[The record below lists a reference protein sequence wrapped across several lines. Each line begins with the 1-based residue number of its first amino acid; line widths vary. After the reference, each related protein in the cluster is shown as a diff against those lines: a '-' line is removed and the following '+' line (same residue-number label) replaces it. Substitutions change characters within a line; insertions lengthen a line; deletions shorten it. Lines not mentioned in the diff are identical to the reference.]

1 MDNNSN
7 YKRKKIMSN
16 ISLTIKPT
24 NACNMRCKHCYHA
37 EEGFDNKILELENIF
52 RFLKMAAKEYHNINI
67 LIHGGEPTLCGA
79 EYIRSIFNYEKMLN
93 EKYKVVFR
101 NTIQTNGVLL
111 NSEWID
117 LFIEN
122 KVNVGISFD
131 GPHNDVLRERTEEV
145 LNVINYCKAKG
156 LRVGILCVES
166 SQSINNLIQTYKW
179 FNNKGISYKILP
191 IFRCGNA
198 KLGESYIMN
207 TEQYVSAL
215 MDLYEYW
222 LQDEECQIRVNT
234 LEEFTR
240 LFDSQF
246 CMQFG
251 ASCIYHRLALNSDGS
266 IYPCGRPYD
275 KSFLLGNISNESEI
289 KDIFQRDGYK
299 KLVDIVNKR
308 KINCKKGCEF
318 FDICKGGCISNSIID
333 GSMSEINGE
342 SCMQT
347 YLIFKNVKYINE
359 KYFNIFSQKVK
370 NPRLRNRV
378 MV

>member
-1 MDNNSN
+1 
-7 YKRKKIMSN
+7 MSN

-37 EEGFDNKILELENIF
+37 EDGFDDKILEIESVF
-52 RFLKMAAKEYHNINI
+52 KFLNLAAKQYDNINV
-67 LIHGGEPTLCGA
+67 LIHGGEPTLCGI
-79 EYIRSIFNYEKMLN
+79 EYIRSIFNYEKELQK
-93 EKYKVVFR
+93 KYSVIFK

-111 NSEWID
+111 NDEWIN

-131 GPHNDVLRERTEEV
+131 GPHNDVLREKTETV
-145 LNVINYCKAKG
+145 LNVVNHCKEKG
-156 LRVGILCVES
+156 LRVGVLCVES
-166 SQSINNLIQTYKW
+166 SQSINDLIQTYKW
-179 FNNKGISYKILP
+179 FNDKGISYKILP
-191 IFRCGNA
+191 VFRCGNA
-198 KLGESYIMN
+198 KIDESCLMSI
-207 TEQYVSAL
+207 EQYISAL
-215 MDLYEYW
+215 MGLYEYW
-222 LQDEECQIRVNT
+222 LQDEDCQIRVNT

-275 KSFLLGNISNESEI
+275 NSFLLGNIDNVVEI
-289 KDIFQRDGYK
+289 KGLFEMVGYK

-308 KINCKKGCEF
+308 KENCQKECEF

-333 GSMSEINGE
+333 GSMSDINGE
-342 SCMQT
+342 SCLQT
-347 YLIFKNVKYINE
+347 HLIFQNVKCINE
-359 KYFNIFSQKVK
+359 KFFNKLPQKVK
-370 NPRLRNRV
+370 NPRIRNRV
-378 MV
+378 KS